1 MSILKNCYKI
11 IGRAFFFLAI
21 LLFSCSLYAQETQ
34 ETQKTRDI
42 TEDEQGAYYT
52 VKKGD
57 TLWDISKKFLN
68 SPWYWPELWE
78 VNSSLPI
85 PNPHLIYPG
94 QRIRLF
100 RRDMAGGLPK
110 SPGQISESLPQSQAS
125 LQPLPDT
132 EFESPGTD
140 VPLGGVSS
148 LEDDIKGKYY
158 NYSLINQASFLLQEP
173 YPAKGAIF
181 KVQDNKEMISDGDL
195 VFLRAMNNHTFLKN
209 QKYTVYR
216 MSNLI
221 KNEETGIITG
231 YQHRMLGVIEIT
243 RIEPE
248 FLMAVVTSTYH
259 PFQIGDLLMPFE
271 NRSPK
276 VVLSESVKGMMGTI
290 IGSEDNETMLGEHS
304 VGFIDKGQ
312 LDGIL
317 PGQQYKVFFQETAK
331 PDPAGNQS
339 ILLPPADVATLLVL
353 FTTPVSSTFLIT
365 YSSRSI
371 NIGAKFHGPM

>member
-1 MSILKNCYKI
+1 MSLLKKFNKF
-11 IGRAFFFLAI
+11 IGRVFFFLI
-21 LLFSCSLYAQETQ
+21 TLMFSCTLYAQD
-34 ETQKTRDI
+34 TQKKDI
-42 TEDEQGAYYT
+42 IEDGQGAYYT

-78 VNSSLPI
+78 VNSNIPI

-100 RRDMAGGLPK
+100 RRNTMPTNTNN
-110 SPGQISESLPQSQAS
+110 SGQISADSQMQSS
-125 LQPLPDT
+125 PQPLPDT
-132 EFESPGTD
+132 ELELSDVD

-158 NYSLINQASFLLQEP
+158 TYSLINQASFILQKP
-173 YPAKGAIF
+173 YDAKGAIF
-181 KVQDNKEMISDGDL
+181 KVQDDKKMISDGDL
-195 VFLRAMNNHTFLKN
+195 VFLRGMNNNVFSKP

-216 MSNLI
+216 MSDRIQNKKL
-221 KNEETGIITG
+221 GIIAG

-243 RIEPE
+243 RVEAD
-248 FLMAVVTSTYH
+248 FAMATVIHTYH
-259 PFQIGDLLMPFE
+259 PFKIGDLLMPFE
-271 NRSPK
+271 NRQPK
-276 VVLSESVKGMMGTI
+276 VVLTESPKDMEGTI

-317 PGQQYKVFFQETAK
+317 PGQQYKVYFQETAK
-331 PDPAGNQS
+331 PDPAVSRS
-339 ILLPPADVATLLVL
+339 ILLPPTDIATLLIL
-353 FTTPVSSTFLIT
+353 FTTPSSSTFLVI
-365 YSSRSI
+365 YSARSI
-371 NIGAKFHGPM
+371 NIGAKFHG